1 MYTVFKAS
9 FHRICLNLWVNFF
22 VKRLIFI
29 RQWLF
34 WFSLYSIYSEPL
46 EDLAGKR
53 VLFFSYGSGL
63 ASAMFSFTIS
73 NNISSGSPLNLLVTS
88 LKDIPERLASRLQV
102 EPEEFVKTLTAREI
116 THNKN
121 NYSPSC
127 SENELFP
134 GTYYLTNV
142 DDKFR
147 RTYQRTVDES
157 SKEGYMVV

>member
-1 MYTVFKAS
+1 
-9 FHRICLNLWVNFF
+9 
-22 VKRLIFI
+22 
-29 RQWLF
+29 
-34 WFSLYSIYSEPL
+34 
-46 EDLAGKR
+46 
-53 VLFFSYGSGL
+53 
-63 ASAMFSFTIS
+63 MFSFNIS
-73 NNISSGSPLNLLVTS
+73 NDISSGSSLNLLVTS
-88 LKDIPERLASRLQV
+88 LKDVPERLASRLEV

-142 DDKFR
+142 DEKFR

-157 SKEGYMVV
+157 SKEGYMVVWIEQTANLENGYSVRLVGFLSYSLFEWLRWQVLTSIVHFYFMSLWKIEL

>member
-1 MYTVFKAS
+1 M
-9 FHRICLNLWVNFF
+9 
-22 VKRLIFI
+22 
-29 RQWLF
+29 
-34 WFSLYSIYSEPL
+34 
-46 EDLAGKR
+46 GKR

-116 THNKN
+116 AHNKN

-142 DDKFR
+142 DEKFR

-157 SKEGYMVV
+157 SKEGCMVV

>member
-1 MYTVFKAS
+1 
-9 FHRICLNLWVNFF
+9 
-22 VKRLIFI
+22 
-29 RQWLF
+29 
-34 WFSLYSIYSEPL
+34 
-46 EDLAGKR
+46 
-53 VLFFSYGSGL
+53 
-63 ASAMFSFTIS
+63 MFSFNIS

-142 DDKFR
+142 DEKFR

-157 SKEGYMVV
+157 SKEGCMVVWIEQTTNLENG